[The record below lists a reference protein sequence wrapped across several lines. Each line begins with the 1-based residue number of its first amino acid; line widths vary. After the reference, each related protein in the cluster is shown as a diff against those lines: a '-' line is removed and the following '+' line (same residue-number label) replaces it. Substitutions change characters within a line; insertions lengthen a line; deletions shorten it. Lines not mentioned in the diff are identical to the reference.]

1 MDRREWLGSWR
12 GLLALFGAALA
23 WPPLHLLLKG
33 SRATGAAAPAWADLG
48 FASRIEEGGWQRRE
62 VRLETQDRWR
72 RETRDE
78 LVYVR
83 RKGGE
88 LQAVTAVCP
97 HSGCL
102 VKPDAAGFACPCHRS
117 LFDADG
123 RPLAGPSP
131 RPLDRLEL
139 KLERGRALV
148 RYRRFRPGSEK
159 SEPLEG

>member
-1 MDRREWLGSWR
+1 LDRREWLGSWR

-33 SRATGAAAPAWADLG
+33 ARARDAAASAWADLG

-83 RKGGE
+83 RKDGE

-102 VKPDAAGFACPCHRS
+102 VKPDARQR
-117 LFDADG
+117 
-123 RPLAGPSP
+123 RPLLTGSNRFLRGSS
-131 RPLDRLEL
+131 RPLSQQLPSRQDLI
-139 KLERGRALV
+139 GD
-148 RYRRFRPGSEK
+148 
-159 SEPLEG
+159 

>member
-1 MDRREWLGSWR
+1 MR
-12 GLLALFGAALA
+12 F
-23 WPPLHLLLKG
+23 
-33 SRATGAAAPAWADLG
+33 
-48 FASRIEEGGWQRRE
+48 
-62 VRLETQDRWR
+62 ETQDRWR

-83 RKGGE
+83 RKDGE
-88 LQAVTAVCP
+88 LEAVTAVCP

-102 VKPDAAGFACPCHRS
+102 VKPEAAGFACPCHRS

-123 RPLAGPSP
+123 RPLAGPSR

-148 RYRRFRPGSEK
+148 RYRRFRPGSAK
-159 SEPLEG
+159 SEPLDA